1 VCSGLMI
8 LHLSGRRLA
17 GAPTRAERASVDGSE
32 STPRQTEV
40 VRTPRF
46 DAEDAEFGHEDA
58 EELSGAR
65 TTYPLERVWRS
76 VGRDEPGPAL
86 GSPIGAVDWL
96 G

>member
-1 VCSGLMI
+1 MWVY
-8 LHLSGRRLA
+8 RRC
-17 GAPTRAERASVDGSE
+17 GS
-32 STPRQTEV
+32 R
-40 VRTPRF
+40 
-46 DAEDAEFGHEDA
+46 GHEDA